1 MSFVDAIK
9 SVFTQYV
16 GFSGRARRSE
26 FWYFYLFT
34 ILLSIVA
41 SILQRAMTN
50 STNGIVTAI
59 VGLAIVLPSL
69 AVAVRRLHDTSR
81 SGWWLLIG
89 LIPVVGTIILIVFWV
104 QDSHGDNQYGPSPKA
119 VGSTA
124 APVDPS
130 TAQPPEPHGPAPG
143 AGAAPGRSR
152 RRAVSPQAERAPAT
166 SDIRWDTTV
175 VTPSSRIVTP

>member
-41 SILQRAMTN
+41 SIVQRAMTN
-50 STNGIVTAI
+50 STNGIVTTI
-59 VGLAIVLPSL
+59 IGLAIILPYL

-104 QDSHGDNQYGPSPKA
+104 QDSHGDNQYGPSPKGGA
-119 VGSTA
+119 
-124 APVDPS
+124 
-130 TAQPPEPHGPAPG
+130 ELNPAPNAAASSG
-143 AGAAPGRSR
+143 MIRPAGSGRLAVRGMRASIR
-152 RRAVSPQAERAPAT
+152 RSM
-166 SDIRWDTTV
+166 S
-175 VTPSSRIVTP
+175 

>member
-41 SILQRAMTN
+41 SIVQRAMTN
-50 STNGIVTAI
+50 STNGIVTTI
-59 VGLAIVLPSL
+59 IGLAIILPSL

-124 APVDPS
+124 APV
-130 TAQPPEPHGPAPG
+130 
-143 AGAAPGRSR
+143 
-152 RRAVSPQAERAPAT
+152 
-166 SDIRWDTTV
+166 
-175 VTPSSRIVTP
+175 